1 MILVDWRNAIVESMF
16 VPCEQPILE
25 TPAPQKQQGK
35 ATARTKAGK
44 TMGAVRRSSRQKAK
58 ICSVPVSR
66 RASHRLIKAFEIT
79 GPNEHIGEEA
89 LETFAKTFN
98 RPLTPSQIEAVR
110 KLTSLDSGPVMAAT
124 AQLVAAEGAEAMGDV
139 GV

>member
-1 MILVDWRNAIVESMF
+1 MILVDRRNAIVESMF

-25 TPAPQKQQGK
+25 TPAPQRQQSK

-44 TMGAVRRSSRQKAK
+44 TMGAMRRSSQQKAK

-79 GPNEHIGEEA
+79 GPNKHIGEEA

-98 RPLTPSQIEAVR
+98 RLLTPSQIEAVR
-110 KLTSLDSGPVMAAT
+110 KLTSLDSGPVMAAMT
-124 AQLVAAEGAEAMGDV
+124 QLVAAEGAEAMGDTAV
-139 GV
+139 